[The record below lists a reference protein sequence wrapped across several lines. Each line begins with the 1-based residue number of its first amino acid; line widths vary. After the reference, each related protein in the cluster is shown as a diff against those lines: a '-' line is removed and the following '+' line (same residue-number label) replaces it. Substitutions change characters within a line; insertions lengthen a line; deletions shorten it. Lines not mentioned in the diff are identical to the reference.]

1 MVSLVSAAHATAT
14 DTALARSIE
23 RYNALCLDAKV
34 VTPSL
39 VAEFADSMRAAGLTF
54 GGKLQCRSLRPAFI
68 TKERLA
74 VLRDATHALVAALA
88 VVERKALA
96 DTSFARS
103 LGLSEAEIE
112 LAAVDPGYSGSTAV
126 SRLDMYFDGA
136 PIAIEYN
143 ADSPAGMAY
152 EAGQARIALELPPM
166 QRFAAEQ
173 PIDHLPV
180 DIALRESLL
189 SVWREFRERRAP
201 GAPLSP
207 TIAIVDMPDAPTTA
221 EFHLVARDL
230 TDHGIAAIVAS
241 PDDLRY
247 DGAALFIG
255 DTRVHMVYRRLLV
268 SDFLARYGLDHP
280 LAAAYRH
287 GGTCVASSFR
297 CKIAH
302 KKLALSAVVDPSN
315 PVGLG
320 DEQRKALYQLIPPMM
335 RLDEGSKAGALMAQQ
350 LCVLKP
356 NDNYGGRGVVVG
368 WECTADEWRGALDA
382 ALEGDYVVQTRA
394 PERYELFPIFDPD
407 APEDGVHL
415 ERLLVDCNPFVFRG
429 GELGGLLTRLSPTA
443 IVNVARGGQAV
454 PTFVVG

>member
-1 MVSLVSAAHATAT
+1 MVYAARATAP

-23 RYNALCLDAKV
+23 RYNALCLDPQV
-34 VTPSL
+34 VTPAL
-39 VAEFADSMRAAGLTF
+39 VAGFADSMRAAGLTF
-54 GGKLQCRSLRPAFI
+54 GGRLQCRSLRPAFI

-74 VLRDATHALVAALA
+74 VLRGATHAVVAALDI
-88 VVERKALA
+88 VERKALA
-96 DTSFARS
+96 DRSFARS
-103 LGLSEAEIE
+103 LGLSEAEID
-112 LAAVDPGYSGSTAV
+112 LAAIDPGYNGSTAV
-126 SRLDMYFDGA
+126 SRLDMYFDKL
-136 PIAIEYN
+136 PFAIEYN

-152 EAGQARIALELPPM
+152 EAGQARIAMDLPPM

-173 PIDHLPV
+173 QVDHLPV
-180 DIALRESLL
+180 DVALRESLL
-189 SVWREFRERRAP
+189 SIWHEFRERRVP
-201 GAPLSP
+201 HAPLSP
-207 TIAIVDMPDAPTTA
+207 TIAIVDMADAPTTA

-230 TDHGIAAIVAS
+230 NEHGVAAIVAS

-247 DGAALFIG
+247 DGVALFVG

-302 KKLALSAVVDPSN
+302 KKLALAAIVDPSN
-315 PVGLG
+315 PLQL
-320 DEQRKALYQLIPPMM
+320 DEATRAALYPLIPPMT
-335 RLDEGSKAGALMAQQ
+335 RLNEETRVEAIVAQQ
-350 LCVLKP
+350 LSVLKP

-368 WECTADEWRGALDA
+368 WESSTDEWRA
-382 ALEGDYVVQTRA
+382 ALGTAVKGDYVLQIRA
-394 PERYELFPIFDPD
+394 LARYEMFPIFDPD
-407 APEDGVHL
+407 APEKGAHL
-415 ERLLVDCNPFVFRG
+415 ERLLVDCNPFVFRN